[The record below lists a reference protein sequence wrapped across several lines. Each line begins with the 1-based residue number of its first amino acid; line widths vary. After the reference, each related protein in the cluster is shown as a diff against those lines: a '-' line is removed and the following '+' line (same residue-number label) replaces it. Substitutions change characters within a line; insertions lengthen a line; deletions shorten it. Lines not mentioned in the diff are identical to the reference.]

1 MTVPR
6 CSIVIPAREEGLGI
20 TSVLDRIKEAVLID
34 FECLIVIDSS
44 TDSTHDPVLG
54 YSAVDSRFRIL
65 VNNQSLGPAAAIK
78 HGVKNA
84 LSNVIV
90 VTMADGSDD
99 PTDIPEL
106 VRLVE
111 RGVVIAA
118 ASRYMPGG
126 QQVGA
131 PFTKSLLSRTAG
143 KTLNLFRRVG
153 TSDSTNSFK
162 AYNSSFLN
170 DVSIESLHGFEIA
183 IELVAKAKRYRL
195 PVAEVPTIWLE
206 RSYGKSSFKM
216 WRWLPR
222 YLKWYLYA
230 FGTKKGG
237 TK

>member
-1 MTVPR
+1 MSLPR

-20 TSVLDRIKEAVLID
+20 TSVLDRIKEAVSFD
-34 FECLIVIDSS
+34 FECLVIIDDP
-44 TDSTHDPVLG
+44 TDSTYTPVLV
-54 YSAVDSRFRIL
+54 YSATDSRFHIL

-78 HGVKNA
+78 YGIKNA
-84 LSNVIV
+84 SSNVIV

-126 QQVGA
+126 QQIGA
-131 PFTKSLLSRTAG
+131 PFTKSLLSRSAG
-143 KTLNLFRRVG
+143 MSLNLFRRVG
-153 TSDSTNSFK
+153 TNDATNSFK
-162 AYNSSFLN
+162 AYSAHFLKE
-170 DVSIESLHGFEIA
+170 VQIESMHGFEIA
-183 IELVAKAKRYRL
+183 IELVAKAKRNNL

-206 RSYGKSSFKM
+206 RSYGNSRFTV
-216 WRWLPR
+216 WRWMPR

-230 FGTKKGG
+230 FGFRRRD
-237 TK
+237 